1 MPRISI
7 SKWTKENVYQTVF
20 ALNIYHLGTRNSVK
34 LTCFSQHYLTIY
46 HLFMQLRDSHLLSL
60 AAFLSLH
67 LYIKSIFI
75 LFTCVSKV
83 KKRRKK
89 SLLFYPPDSNSWY
102 FKACR
107 GKITQPYQLNGYFLN
122 LSPFNDV
129 RCPVRA

>member
-20 ALNIYHLGTRNSVK
+20 ALNIYHLSTRNSVK

-83 KKRRKK
+83 KKKK
-89 SLLFYPPDSNSWY
+89 EISSLLSPDSNSGY
-102 FKACR
+102 FRACR
-107 GKITQPYQLNGYFLN
+107 GKIIQPYQLNGYFLN

>member
-67 LYIKSIFI
+67 LYIQSIFI

-83 KKRRKK
+83 KKKK
-89 SLLFYPPDSNSWY
+89 EISSLLSPNSNSGY

>member
-75 LFTCVSKV
+75 LFTCDSE
-83 KKRRKK
+83 KKEEIF
-89 SLLFYPPDSNSWY
+89 SLLFPHSNSGF

-107 GKITQPYQLNGYFLN
+107 GKITQPYQLNGYFSN
-122 LSPFNDV
+122 SSPFNDV
-129 RCPVRA
+129 RSPERA